1 MVLVVGA
8 TGLLG
13 TEICKQIRENERAVR
28 ALVRPGS
35 APEKVDRLRGMGVDL
50 IEGDLKEPSSLKHAC
65 RGVDAVISTASSTLS
80 RQEGD
85 SIETVDRDG
94 QLALI
99 DVAHESGADHF
110 VFVSF
115 RHDQGVAYPLA
126 EAKRS
131 AEERLKQSG
140 MAYTILQASYFMEI
154 WLGPALGFDPLG
166 GQVRIYGDGRNKLSW
181 IAVRDVAR
189 FAVRALGEPRMK
201 NRTVEI
207 GGPEALSPLEVV
219 HSFEAAGGPEIR
231 TEHVPEEALRAQYD
245 EATDPLQK
253 SFAALMLHYA
263 AGDPIDMTET
273 RTFLDGSLISVRDYV
288 SQVLSTAPSQET
300 ANA

>member
-13 TEICKQIRENERAVR
+13 TEICKQLREDGRAVR
-28 ALVRPGS
+28 ALVRAS
-35 APEKVDRLRGMGVDL
+35 AAPEKVDRLRGMGVEL
-50 IEGDLKEPSSLKHAC
+50 IEGDLKEAPTLKDAC

-80 RQEGD
+80 RREGD
-85 SIETVDRDG
+85 SIQAVDRDG

-99 DVAHESGADHF
+99 DAAHESGAGHF

-115 RHDQGVAYPLA
+115 RHDQGVECPLA
-126 EAKRS
+126 EAKRA
-131 AEERLKQSG
+131 AEEQLKQSG
-140 MAYTILQASYFMEI
+140 MAYTILQASYFMEV
-154 WLGPALGFDPLG
+154 WLGPALGCDPLA

-181 IAVRDVAR
+181 IAVPDVAR

-263 AGDPIDMTET
+263 AGDPVDMTET
-273 RTFLDGSLISVRDYV
+273 RTFLGGGLTSVRDYV
-288 SQVLSTAPSQET
+288 SQVLSKARSQEA

>member
-8 TGLLG
+8 TGFLG
-13 TEICKQIRENERAVR
+13 TEICKQLRENKRAVR

-35 APEKVDRLRGMGVDL
+35 APEKVDRLRGMGVEL
-50 IEGDLKEPSSLKHAC
+50 IEGDLKEPSSLKDAC

-85 SIETVDRDG
+85 SIQTVDRDG
-94 QLALI
+94 QLALV
-99 DVAHESGADHF
+99 DAARASGVGRF
-110 VFVSF
+110 TFISF
-115 RHDQGVAYPLA
+115 RHDRGVTCPLA
-126 EAKRS
+126 EAKRTV
-131 AEERLKQSG
+131 EQRLKQSG
-140 MAYTILQASYFMEI
+140 MAYTILQASYFMEV

-166 GQVRIYGDGRNKLSW
+166 GQVRIYGDGSNKLSW
-181 IAVRDVAR
+181 IAVPDVAR
-189 FAVRALGEPRMK
+189 FAVRSLTEPRMS

-207 GGPEALSPLEVV
+207 GGAEALSPLEVV
-219 HSFEAAGGPEIR
+219 RSFEAAGGPEVQ
-231 TEHVPEEALRAQYD
+231 TEKIPEGTLRKQYD

-273 RTFLDGSLISVRDYV
+273 RTFLDGSLTSVRDYV
-288 SQVLSTAPSQET
+288 SQVLSKAPSQEA

>member
-13 TEICKQIRENERAVR
+13 SEICKQLRQDERSVR
-28 ALVRPGS
+28 ALVRPS
-35 APEKVDRLRGMGVDL
+35 ASPEKVDRLSGMGVKL
-50 IEGDLKEPSSLKHAC
+50 IEGDLKEPSSLKDAC
-65 RGVDAVISTASSTLS
+65 RGVEAVISTASSTLS
-80 RQEGD
+80 RQAGD
-85 SIETVDRDG
+85 SIQTVDRDG

-99 DVAHESGADHF
+99 DTAHQSGADHF

-115 RHDQGVAYPLA
+115 RHDRGVAYPLA
-126 EAKRS
+126 EAKRA
-131 AEERLKQSG
+131 AEQRLKESG
-140 MAYTILQASYFMEI
+140 MAYTILQASYFMEV

-181 IAVRDVAR
+181 IALQDVAR
-189 FAVRALGEPRMK
+189 FAVRALREPRMK
-201 NRTVEI
+201 SRTIEI
-207 GGPEALSPLEVV
+207 GGPEALSPLDVV

-231 TEHVPEEALRAQYD
+231 TEHVPEDALRAQFD
-245 EATDPLQK
+245 DATDPLQK

-273 RTFLDGSLISVRDYV
+273 RTLLHGGLTSVRDYV
-288 SQVLSTAPSQET
+288 TQVLMKARIQEA
-300 ANA
+300 ANV